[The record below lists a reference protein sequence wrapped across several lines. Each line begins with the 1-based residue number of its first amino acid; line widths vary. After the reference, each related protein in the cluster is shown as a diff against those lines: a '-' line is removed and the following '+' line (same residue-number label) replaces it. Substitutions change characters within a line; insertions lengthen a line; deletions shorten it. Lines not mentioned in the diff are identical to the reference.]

1 MFHARG
7 LSFALVTAGAVA
19 LSNCSV
25 QNQAVSGGIACPDV
39 IVEYDNVFQPMP
51 GATNVPTT
59 AGQLEVAETLPVN
72 VEVSLQPSG
81 SASPIAL
88 GVLPTPAPGA
98 TASTA
103 PPPLKFL
110 NYPQL
115 QSATSYT
122 VVYSAIPG
130 AACPPGASSD
140 GTFTTQ

>member
-1 MFHARG
+1 MIHGRWIA
-7 LSFALVTAGAVA
+7 FALLTIGAVA
-19 LSNCSV
+19 LSKCTAQNEFTGGACS
-25 QNQAVSGGIACPDV
+25 QIAT
-39 IVEYDNVFQPMP
+39 EYDNVLQPMP
-51 GATNVPTT
+51 GATNVPT
-59 AGQLEVAETLPVN
+59 APGQLELAEELPVN
-72 VEVSLQPSG
+72 AAVSLQPSG
-81 SASPIAL
+81 PGSPIPL

-122 VVYSAIPG
+122 VVYRAISKGP
-130 AACPPGASSD
+130 CPPNISSD